1 MTHPSILVVDDDL
14 SIRETFLRQ
23 LAGEGYEIAAADSA
37 ETAIAMLGRHDI
49 EPGLVITDLRM
60 PGMGGLDLLR
70 WLREAQ
76 PDVDVIV
83 ITAHEDMQTAITAMK
98 DGAYE
103 FLVKPLDLD
112 QVELVIARCF
122 RDRAVRRRMHMYK
135 AEAAEPYELRRLIG
149 RDPRMIEI
157 SKTIGS
163 LATNRAA
170 VLVRGE
176 TGTGKEV
183 LARTIHYNSPA
194 ADEPFVAINCTA
206 IPESLLESELFGH
219 VRGSFTGAAGDRKGR
234 FELAGSGT
242 VFLDE
247 IGDVSPAFQAKLL
260 RVLQD
265 GEFYPVGA
273 ERARRTAARV
283 IAATH
288 RPLEQLVRDGTFRE
302 DLYFRLRVVEIE
314 IPPLRERR
322 GDIRPIAEAMIARI
336 RSELHKDVN
345 IPEAVMS
352 ALERHDWPGNV
363 RELENS
369 LMRAAVLAR
378 TSAIAV
384 EDLSLGSMR
393 QLPGDKSADPT
404 LAAAVL
410 AHVEWALAGTG
421 GNKRQAAKL
430 LGISRQRLDRILA
443 RDVDAIQDNY
453 GDETQPGSG
462 PPQSD

>member
-1 MTHPSILVVDDDL
+1 
-14 SIRETFLRQ
+14 
-23 LAGEGYEIAAADSA
+23 
-37 ETAIAMLGRHDI
+37 
-49 EPGLVITDLRM
+49 
-60 PGMGGLDLLR
+60 
-70 WLREAQ
+70 
-76 PDVDVIV
+76 
-83 ITAHEDMQTAITAMK
+83 
-98 DGAYE
+98 
-103 FLVKPLDLD
+103 
-112 QVELVIARCF
+112 
-122 RDRAVRRRMHMYK
+122 
-135 AEAAEPYELRRLIG
+135 
-149 RDPRMIEI
+149 
-157 SKTIGS
+157 
-163 LATNRAA
+163 
-170 VLVRGE
+170 
-176 TGTGKEV
+176 
-183 LARTIHYNSPA
+183 
-194 ADEPFVAINCTA
+194 
-206 IPESLLESELFGH
+206 
-219 VRGSFTGAAGDRKGR
+219 
-234 FELAGSGT
+234 

-443 RDVDAIQDNY
+443 RDVDAIQDND
-453 GDETQPGSG
+453 GDETQPGSA